1 MWVRKTLA
9 QRRIYR
15 CADVFGQTRHAWTGV
30 QAFQAEV
37 GGTAPSSCG
46 GVGGG
51 GGVGAGKVGGR
62 GVAEVKTVPG
72 RARPLVVVG
81 GGLTRLEVEVDEADV
96 EAEAKRVSRLTLL

>member
-1 MWVRKTLA
+1 VDGSSGLSGGGGWNGSELMW
-9 QRRIYR
+9 
-15 CADVFGQTRHAWTGV
+15 W
-30 QAFQAEV
+30 
-37 GGTAPSSCG
+37 S
-46 GVGGG
+46 GGG

-81 GGLTRLEVEVDEADV
+81 GGLTRLEVGVDEADV